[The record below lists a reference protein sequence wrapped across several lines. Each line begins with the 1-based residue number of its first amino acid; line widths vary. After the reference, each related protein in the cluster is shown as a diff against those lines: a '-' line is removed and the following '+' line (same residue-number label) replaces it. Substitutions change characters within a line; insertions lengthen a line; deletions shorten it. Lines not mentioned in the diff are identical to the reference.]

1 MMSRVQ
7 AIQNKMKAQG
17 LEALLLTSSYNL
29 RYASN
34 FTGSTGLSV
43 ITLDKAYFVTDFRY
57 TEQAAEQAAGFEII
71 KNTGPIYDEVK
82 RIVEKEDISSLAFEK
97 DFVTFSTYDQLNTLL
112 PCELNPVSGLVE
124 SLREV
129 KEATEVDTIRQAI
142 QITEYAFNEIL
153 NYIKPGIKEIDVA
166 NKLDFLMREK
176 GASGVSFD
184 TIVASGKRSAMPHG
198 VASDKIIEQGDMI
211 TIDFGCYYN
220 GYVSDMTR
228 TFALGDP
235 GAELKK
241 IHQIVLDANLK
252 VTQQAKAGV
261 TGKALDA
268 VARDYIR
275 EQGYG
280 EAFGHSTGHGIG
292 LEVHEGPG
300 IHFRNESPLVK
311 GNVITNEPGIYL
323 PGLGGVRIEDDL
335 LITEDGNENLMTV
348 SKELIQL

>member
-1 MMSRVQ
+1 MSRVQ
-7 AIQNKMKAQG
+7 AIQEKMKAQG

-57 TEQAAEQAAGFEII
+57 TEQAAEQAKGFEII

-82 RIVEKEDISSLAFEK
+82 HIAEKENITSLAFEK
-97 DFVTFSTYDQLNTLL
+97 DFVTFATYDQLKALL

-129 KEATEVDTIRQAI
+129 KETAEVETIREAI
-142 QITEYAFNEIL
+142 KITEFAFNEIL
-153 NYIKPGIKEIDVA
+153 NFIKPGLKEIEVA

-235 GAELKK
+235 GEELKK

-252 VTQQAKAGV
+252 VTEQAKAGV

-268 VARDYIR
+268 VARDYIK

-280 EAFGHSTGHGIG
+280 DAFGHSTGHGIG

-348 SKELIQL
+348 TKELIQL